1 MNKVRCSESSS
12 GSRAKRKL
20 ACFSEM
26 QLRRRS
32 HVSCGFMQRAGALP
46 GSKGDTACD
55 VSKALCRGLEQ
66 TINHSLILIHAAI
79 RCGTGA
85 CPPSQLVHP
94 YFP

>member
-32 HVSCGFMQRAGALP
+32 HVS
-46 GSKGDTACD
+46 
-55 VSKALCRGLEQ
+55 KALCRGLEHCLAPKE
-66 TINHSLILIHAAI
+66 TRPAGAAEVERRESSLAFPRCSCVDGVTLARRCAEGWSKLLIIH
-79 RCGTGA
+79 
-85 CPPSQLVHP
+85 
-94 YFP
+94 